1 MTNIGQFTARTL
13 RDAMHIA
20 AQLDDRARMTL
31 DAAGMHIRARTPC
44 DTTMACIDIPKAIF
58 TQNYRPEDPIF
69 EGDIGIN
76 PDKLCRMLYAYEPD
90 DLIHLALETSNN
102 ENPIISICGREG
114 TLRTARPEL
123 DTIKRI
129 GTLGY
134 LQTRYLQTRH
144 PPTTSCDIG
153 AEFFKG
159 WLRRIEDNETAV
171 TFQYLHRGGKFPI
184 QAISEQAPHPE
195 FVVMSHPTV
204 PEGTND
210 LRTLISL
217 DLLQSAIAPACISG
231 DVKFAF
237 GNDTPLYIETQ
248 VNGCG
253 VVIAIAPRI
262 EG

>member
-1 MTNIGQFTARTL
+1 
-13 RDAMHIA
+13 MHIA

-44 DTTMACIDIPKAIF
+44 DTTMAWIDIPATAIE
-58 TQNYRPEDPIF
+58 NYRPEDPFF

-76 PDKLCRMLYAYEPD
+76 PDKICRMLYAYEPD
-90 DLIHLALETSNN
+90 DLIDLVLETHDD
-102 ENPIISICGREG
+102 PPTISIRGKEG
-114 TLRTARPEL
+114 TLRTARPPL

-129 GTLGY
+129 GILEWV
-134 LQTRYLQTRH
+134 QTRH
-144 PPTTSCDIG
+144 PPTVIGDKDADI
-153 AEFFKG
+153 FRD
-159 WLRRIEDNETAV
+159 WLRRADHDDG
-171 TFQYLHRGGKFPI
+171 L
-184 QAISEQAPHPE
+184 AISFKHDTEHERYTLWAVSE
-195 FVVMSHPTV
+195 ASDGGCVLGNLTV

-237 GNDTPLYIETQ
+237 GNDTPLYLETQ
-248 VNGCG
+248 VSGCG

-262 EG
+262 ESG

>member
-44 DTTMACIDIPKAIF
+44 DTTMAWIDIPSTAIE
-58 TQNYRPEDPIF
+58 NYRPEDPIF

-90 DLIHLALETSNN
+90 DLIHLALETQDDT
-102 ENPIISICGREG
+102 PIISIRGREG
-114 TLRTARPEL
+114 TLRIARPIL

-129 GTLGY
+129 GILEWV
-134 LQTRYLQTRH
+134 QTRH
-144 PPTTSCDIG
+144 PPVVSCDVG
-153 AEFFKG
+153 AESNFKE
-159 WLRRIEDNETAV
+159 WFRSIQDNELAVAFKHVRENKPPITANSF
-171 TFQYLHRGGKFPI
+171 T
-184 QAISEQAPHPE
+184 
-195 FVVMSHPTV
+195 MSHPTV

-210 LRTLISL
+210 LHTLISL

-231 DVKFAF
+231 DIKFAF
-237 GNDTPLYIETQ
+237 GHDTPLYLETQ

-253 VVIAIAPRI
+253 VVLAIAPRI
-262 EG
+262 ESG